1 MTLFSHF
8 AEARSRFGPAIR
20 KAAAARTLHAAGP
33 RPAVR
38 AATLSQAELQ
48 REIIALIG

>member
-8 AEARSRFGPAIR
+8 AEARSRFGQHRRTPAADR
-20 KAAAARTLHAAGP
+20 SAAPQRRNP
-33 RPAVR
+33 